1 MLMLQFLWFW
11 DDLRH
16 PGSQQKAACC
26 WPMGCSSWWM
36 LGYGNWQLATAGGEL
51 VSMLSGF
58 ITPCDCVQATSHIT
72 GKVPTDFVTTMCQN
86 CYRIPETFSPSN
98 SCSCCFITI
107 YYLTYLIIISKVELS
122 WTRTKKNASC
132 AFVIFVA
139 PPVLQAHLSLQT
151 GRNATG
157 PRCRSRGISHLPGTQ
172 MVNLPWE
179 IDDLPSYK
187 PPFIR
192 DFPWLCSIT
201 RWYIQYHSLVGGWP
215 TPLKNMSQL
224 GLLFPIDGKIKF
236 MFQTTSQLGKF
247 PGN

>member
-16 PGSQQKAACC
+16 PGSQHAAACC

-107 YYLTYLIIISKVELS
+107 YYLNLFNLFNHHFKSVGNISQPVTPLRKVLDEI
-122 WTRTKKNASC
+122 C
-132 AFVIFVA
+132 
-139 PPVLQAHLSLQT
+139 HLYS
-151 GRNATG
+151 
-157 PRCRSRGISHLPGTQ
+157 PRLTWRRFSRGTHVSHGFWQ
-172 MVNLPWE
+172 
-179 IDDLPSYK
+179 
-187 PPFIR
+187 R
-192 DFPWLCSIT
+192 
-201 RWYIQYHSLVGGWP
+201 
-215 TPLKNMSQL
+215 L
-224 GLLFPIDGKIKF
+224 GDWGD
-236 MFQTTSQLGKF
+236 
-247 PGN
+247 

>member
-16 PGSQQKAACC
+16 SGSQHAAACC

-107 YYLTYLIIISKVELS
+107 YYLNLFNLFNHHFKSGVELNP
-122 WTRTKKNASC
+122 KKNATC

-139 PPVLQAHLSLQT
+139 PPVPAHLSLQA

-157 PRCRSRGISHLPGTQ
+157 PRWSRGIS
-172 MVNLPWE
+172 M
-179 IDDLPSYK
+179 
-187 PPFIR
+187 
-192 DFPWLCSIT
+192 DFPSAGNSDGKFAMGN
-201 RWYIQYHSLVGGWP
+201 RWS
-215 TPLKNMSQL
+215 SQL
-224 GLLFPIDGKIKF
+224 
-236 MFQTTSQLGKF
+236 
-247 PGN
+247 